1 MGGGGN
7 AIRMSLLFVSRSCW
21 RSVSRLVLSS
31 RVGVP
36 FVSRG
41 LAFSCRR
48 WRFASRPV
56 LSSRLVSAFR
66 GVGRIVLV
74 LSCCAVFVSSCS
86 RAVSSFLVVPSLP
99 FVFVPSVVS
108 GGGSWGCGGEA
119 GAWLI
124 GSRRCGMACVSVCV
138 AGWRVG
144 WRFGDVVSCGAWCGV
159 SGMGGGANGET
170 RGGTMIAPFLS
181 ARFGRSRIVL
191 SSVGLS
197 VSSRP
202 SPPWNN
208 ITRRIGAG

>member
-7 AIRMSLLFVSRSCW
+7 AIRMSLLFVFRSCW

-41 LAFSCRR
+41 LAFSCWR

-86 RAVSSFLVVPSLP
+86 RAVLSFLVVPSLP

-108 GGGSWGCGGEA
+108 GGGSWGRVVGVWRGGGCVVDRFEA
-119 GAWLI
+119 VWYGVAWRYACRGDVASVI
-124 GSRRCGMACVSVCV
+124 RRCRVV
-138 AGWRVG
+138 WR
-144 WRFGDVVSCGAWCGV
+144 GV
-159 SGMGGGANGET
+159 
-170 RGGTMIAPFLS
+170 P
-181 ARFGRSRIVL
+181 
-191 SSVGLS
+191 
-197 VSSRP
+197 
-202 SPPWNN
+202 
-208 ITRRIGAG
+208 